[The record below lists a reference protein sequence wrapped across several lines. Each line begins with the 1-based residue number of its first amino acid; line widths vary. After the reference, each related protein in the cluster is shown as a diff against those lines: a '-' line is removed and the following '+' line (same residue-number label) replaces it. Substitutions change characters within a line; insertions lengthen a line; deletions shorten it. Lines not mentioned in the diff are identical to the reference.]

1 MKKIIIVFCSTLL
14 IVSTFFGCNSS
25 NKNIQSKSK
34 ELVIYSG
41 RKEPLFIP
49 VVAKFEEKTG
59 IKVILQSGETP
70 ALANAILEERSNPR
84 ADIFVAGDAG
94 TLEKLNMEKV
104 LLPNSSKLIN
114 DLDAKFKAKNG
125 SWVSVSARARIIMY
139 NTDLVSEVD
148 LPKSMLDLTDPKWSG
163 QIGIQL
169 SSNES
174 FIAQITA
181 MRKVM
186 GDTATEKYLRDL
198 KANNPVSLKSSTDIR
213 NAVGSGELKLG
224 MTNHYY
230 YFLEKHEGSPVG
242 IIYPDQD
249 ENSMG
254 TTINISGAGILNGAK
269 NLENAKLFVDFLL
282 EKDTQKMFAELNY
295 EMPVMEGVEVKE
307 ARPISQIKS
316 IDIKLEELGKELN
329 NTINLMEKVDLP

>member
-1 MKKIIIVFCSTLL
+1 MKKTISILCSTLL

-25 NKNIQSKSK
+25 NKSIESDSK

-49 VVAKFEEKTG
+49 IVTKFQEKTG
-59 IKVILQSGETP
+59 IKVTLQSGETP
-70 ALANAILEERSNPR
+70 ALANAILEEKNNPR

-94 TLEKLNMEKV
+94 TLEKLNMENA

-114 DLDAKFKAKNG
+114 SLDPKFKAGNG

-139 NTDLVSEVD
+139 NTNLVSQKD
-148 LPKSMLDLTDPKWSG
+148 LPKSMLDLTDPKWKG

-186 GDTATEKYLRDL
+186 GDAATEKYLQDL
-198 KANNPVSLKSSTDIR
+198 KANNPLSLKSSTDIR
-213 NAVGSGELKLG
+213 NAVGNGELKLG

-230 YFLEKHEGSPVG
+230 YFLEKHEGYPVG

-249 ENSMG
+249 SMG
-254 TTINISGAGILNGAK
+254 TTISGAGILKGAK
-269 NLENAKLFVDFLL
+269 NVKNAKLFIDFLL
-282 EKDTQKMFAELNY
+282 DKDTQKMFAELNY
-295 EMPVMEGVEVKE
+295 EMPVMEGVAVKE
-307 ARPISQIKS
+307 ARPMSEIKS
-316 IDIKLEELGKELN
+316 IDIKLEELGKELE
-329 NTINLMEKVDLP
+329 NTINLMEKVGLP

>member
-1 MKKIIIVFCSTLL
+1 MKKTISILCSTLL

-25 NKNIQSKSK
+25 NKNIESDSK

-49 VVAKFEEKTG
+49 IVTKFEEKTG
-59 IKVILQSGETP
+59 IKVTLQSGETP
-70 ALANAILEERSNPR
+70 ALANAILEEKNNPR

-94 TLEKLNMEKV
+94 TLEKLNMENV
-104 LLPNSSKLIN
+104 LLPNSSKLI
-114 DLDAKFKAKNG
+114 DSLDPKFKAGNG

-139 NTDLVSEVD
+139 NTNLVSQKD
-148 LPKSMLDLTDPKWSG
+148 LPKSMLDLTDPKWKG

-186 GDTATEKYLRDL
+186 GDAPTEKYLRDL
-198 KANNPVSLKSSTDIR
+198 KANDPLSLKSSTDIR
-213 NAVGSGELKLG
+213 NAVGNGELKLG

-249 ENSMG
+249 SMG
-254 TTINISGAGILNGAK
+254 TTINISGAGILKGAK
-269 NLENAKLFVDFLL
+269 NVKNAKLFIDFLL

-295 EMPVMEGVEVKE
+295 EMPVMEGVAVKE
-307 ARPISQIKS
+307 ARPMSEIKS
-316 IDIKLEELGKELN
+316 IDIKLEELGKELE
-329 NTINLMEKVDLP
+329 NTINLMEKVGLP

>member
-1 MKKIIIVFCSTLL
+1 MKKIMIMFCCTLF
-14 IVSTFFGCNSS
+14 IVSFFFGCNTSS
-25 NKNIQSKSK
+25 KKIQSESN

-59 IKVILQSGETP
+59 IKVTLQSGETP
-70 ALANAILEERSNPR
+70 ALANAILEEKSNPR
-84 ADIFVAGDAG
+84 ADVFIAGDAG

-104 LLPNSSKLIN
+104 LLPNSSDLIN
-114 DLDAKFKAKNG
+114 ALDAKFRAENG

-139 NTDLVSEVD
+139 NTNLVSEVD
-148 LPKSMLDLTDPKWSG
+148 LPKSMLDLTNPKWNG
-163 QIGIQL
+163 QVGIQL

-213 NAVGSGELKLG
+213 KAVGTGELKLG

-230 YFLEKHEGSPVG
+230 YFLEKHEGSPIG

-249 ENSMG
+249 IDSMG
-254 TTINISGAGILNGAK
+254 TTINICGAGILKGTK

-307 ARPISQIKS
+307 ARPISEIKS

>member
-1 MKKIIIVFCSTLL
+1 MKKIMSIFCTTLL
-14 IVSTFFGCNSS
+14 IASFFFGCNSS
-25 NKNIQSKSK
+25 IKNSESKSK

-49 VVAKFEEKTG
+49 IVKKFEEKTG
-59 IKVILQSGETP
+59 IKVILHSGETP
-70 ALANAILEERSNPR
+70 ALANAILEEKTNPK
-84 ADIFVAGDAG
+84 ADVFIAGDAG
-94 TLEKLNMEKV
+94 TLEKLNMENI
-104 LLPNSSKLIN
+104 LLPNSSNLID
-114 DLDAKFKAKNG
+114 DLDPKFKAENG

-139 NTDLVSEVD
+139 NTNLVSEND
-148 LPKSMLDLTDPKWSG
+148 LPKSMLDLTDPKWKG

-181 MRKVM
+181 MRHVM
-186 GDTATEKYLRDL
+186 GNVATEKYLMDL
-198 KANNPVSLKSSTDIR
+198 KSNNPVSLKSSTDIR
-213 NAVGSGELKLG
+213 KAVGSGELKLG

-249 ENSMG
+249 SMG
-254 TTINISGAGILNGAK
+254 TTINISGAGILKGAK

-282 EKDTQKMFAELNY
+282 GKEIQKMFAELNY

-307 ARPISQIKS
+307 ARPMSQIKS
-316 IDIKLEELGKELN
+316 IDIKLEELGKELD
-329 NTINLMEKVDLP
+329 NTINLMEKVNLP